1 MGVVRNFILGDFA
14 CIETEREFVLIMK
27 NKIYGP
33 YENSKFKAMLYAL
46 ECGLKKN
53 NGGGKTENAR
63 N

>member
-14 CIETEREFVLIMK
+14 CIETEREFVLVMK

-46 ECGLKKN
+46 ECGLKSERTAK
-53 NGGGKTENAR
+53 
-63 N
+63 

>member
-1 MGVVRNFILGDFA
+1 MGVVRKFIFGDFA

-46 ECGLKKN
+46 EYGLKKN
-53 NGGGKTENAR
+53 NGGRQTDDAR